1 MEVKHRL
8 LNFSNKIIYQNDEWF
23 LFSLDS
29 LLLANFVTLRKS
41 DKNILDLCTGN
52 APIPMFLSMKT
63 KANIIGIELQKEV
76 YDLGVK
82 SIEENKMNN
91 QITLIN
97 KDIKEITQMYESDS
111 FDVITCNPPYFR
123 VSSNKM
129 LNTNEIKMIARHEI
143 KCNIDDILNVSKKL
157 LKTGGILSM
166 VHTPDRLIEI
176 IMKMKSSNIEPK
188 KIQFVYP
195 KENSDANILLIEGIK
210 NGKNGIKILKP
221 LYVHNDD
228 NSYKEEIRQMFQ
240 E

>member
-29 LLLANFVTLRKS
+29 LLLANFVDLRKS

-63 KANIIGIELQKEV
+63 SAHIIGVEIQKEI
-76 YDLGVK
+76 YDLGKK
-82 SIEENKMNN
+82 SIKENKMDN
-91 QITLIN
+91 QIKLIN
-97 KDIKEITQMYESDS
+97 IDIKDLIKRFEMDS
-111 FDVITCNPPYFR
+111 FDVITCNPPYFK
-123 VSSNKM
+123 VFNNKM
-129 LNTNEIKMIARHEI
+129 LNENENKMIARHEI
-143 KCNIDDILNVSKKL
+143 KCNLEDILSISKKL
-157 LKTGGILSM
+157 LKTGGTFSM

-176 IMKMKSSNIEPK
+176 ILLMKKYNIEPK

-195 KENSDANILLIEGIK
+195 NENKNANILLIEGIK
-210 NGKNGIKILKP
+210 NGKLGLKILKP
-221 LYVHNDD
+221 LYVHNAD
-228 NSYKEEIRQMFQ
+228 NSYKEEIKKMFQ

>member
-29 LLLANFVTLRKS
+29 LLLANFVDLRKS

-63 KANIIGIELQKEV
+63 SAHIIGVEIQKEI
-76 YDLGVK
+76 YDLGKK
-82 SIEENKMNN
+82 SIKENKMDN
-91 QITLIN
+91 QIKLIN
-97 KDIKEITQMYESDS
+97 VDIKDLIKRFEMDS
-111 FDVITCNPPYFR
+111 FDVITCNPPYFK
-123 VSSNKM
+123 VFNNKM
-129 LNTNEIKMIARHEI
+129 LNENENKMIARHEI
-143 KCNIDDILNVSKKL
+143 KCNLEDILSISKKL
-157 LKTGGILSM
+157 LKTGGTFSM

-176 IMKMKSSNIEPK
+176 ILLMKKYNIEPK

-195 KENSDANILLIEGIK
+195 NENKNANILLIEGIK
-210 NGKNGIKILKP
+210 NGKLGLKILKP
-221 LYVHNDD
+221 LYVHNAD
-228 NSYKEEIRQMFQ
+228 NSYKEEIKKMFQ